1 MRKLAMAGMVLVLAA
16 LTQAELV
23 DNFQNYSVGLV
34 NAGVTGGVW
43 DEITNGSSAPR
54 IAEDNGNKFMQI
66 GLTGFT
72 RGAFRAIKPVP
83 DTATAVTL
91 FAQVY
96 YTTNSQDFS
105 MGLTDVAAPG
115 ADFGNF
121 EVQILSRNGA
131 DATHVAFGGRDGSA
145 IEDYMQLELNR
156 WYNIWAVIDQTTD
169 SYDLY
174 VTTDYANAT
183 EANKVNPDPVNFRN
197 GTTAD
202 LVNFMGLV
210 NNRNPN
216 FRLDNIY
223 LTQGKDMT
231 NPVAGE
237 PYSPSVTQVSA
248 GAQVAATLNW
258 KAGADGDTTS
268 GNAVRPDIVDQY
280 VFVGPAGDPNLYY
293 QGKTGDPGT
302 TNPDSQLNVNIAYD
316 TAYRWV
322 VVEVLPGYEKILT
335 VGSSKLTEIDPNN
348 IFGVA
353 WPFTSLASVPS
364 ITTDITPSDTR
375 ADIGG
380 TVSYKVLFFSATTP
394 TVKWY
399 KYVDGVSDIELNTG
413 GDITITTAQETSG
426 HSTTLQIANVE
437 EADQGAYYCTID
449 NSAPDPAITS
459 KQGTLFIKKL
469 LAQYTF
475 EQNLIDS
482 SSNGAPAG
490 DAIDL
495 SLDDP
500 NLGEGSIQYLTGDDR
515 VEGTYALKV
524 DGIGQYVD
532 FSTAGFPRAIGILT
546 SGVGGGVDEG
556 TIVCWVKPA
565 QIGTLLSNYNDGGST
580 GFRLSLAANAGT
592 ADTRMN
598 FRGES
603 LAGAQMEG
611 ATAQGRSARPAWDIF
626 DGAWH
631 LVAATWNSGGTLRIY
646 VDGQQATSVTAG
658 TPERYADWQR
668 GVLLGAVRTTP
679 ADRTILG
686 DFFGGIIDNLRVYNY
701 ELDATAFAQEYLSV
715 TGIQPCTDPA
725 FAANTYNYDNT
736 GLSYCKVD
744 LADFAVFA
752 KNWLANGLYMGQ

>member
-1 MRKLAMAGMVLVLAA
+1 MACLFLVLAVVA
-16 LTQAELV
+16 PAELV
-23 DNFQNYSVGLV
+23 DNFQNYNAGLV
-34 NAGVTGGVW
+34 NAGVTNGTW

-223 LTQGKDMT
+223 LTQGKDLT

-237 PYSPSVTQVSA
+237 PYSPSLIQVSA
-248 GAQVAATLNW
+248 GAQVTATLKW

-280 VFVGPAGDPNLYY
+280 VFVGPASDPNLYY

-302 TNPDSQLNVNIAYD
+302 TNPDSQLNVSVAYD

-322 VVEVLPGYEKILT
+322 VVEVLPGYEKNLT
-335 VGSSKLTEIDPNN
+335 LGVSKLIEMDPNN

-353 WPFTSLASVPS
+353 WPFTSLASVPF
-364 ITTDITPSDTR
+364 ITTDITPNDAR
-375 ADIGG
+375 MDIGG
-380 TVSYKVLFFSATTP
+380 SASYEVLFFSATTP

-399 KYVDGVSDIELNTG
+399 KYVDGVSDTELVTG
-413 GDITITTAQETSG
+413 GDITIATNPETSG
-426 HSTTLQIANVE
+426 YSTTLQIANVE

-449 NSAPDPAITS
+449 NSAPDPAIAS
-459 KQGTLFIKKL
+459 KQGILIIKKL

-475 EQNLIDS
+475 EQNLNDS
-482 SSNGAPAG
+482 SPNGAPAG

-495 SLDDP
+495 SLTDP

-515 VEGTYALKV
+515 VEGTYALKIDGLGQYIDFGAAAYPKASDIV
-524 DGIGQYVD
+524 DGGMG
-532 FSTAGFPRAIGILT
+532 AGL
-546 SGVGGGVDEG
+546 DEG
-556 TIVCWVKPA
+556 TIVCWVKGT
-565 QIGTLLSNYNDGGST
+565 QIGTLLSNYNQVGGT
-580 GFRLSLAANAGT
+580 GFRFSLADNAG
-592 ADTRMN
+592 AVDTRMN
-598 FRGES
+598 FRGETVD
-603 LAGAQMEG
+603 GAQMGG
-611 ATAQGRSARPAWDIF
+611 ATLQGRPARPGWAMF
-626 DGAWH
+626 DEAWH
-631 LVAATWNSGGTLRIY
+631 LVAATWNADSTLRIY
-646 VDGQQATSVTAG
+646 VDGQQVVSGNAAVAT
-658 TPERYADWQR
+658 RYADWQR
-668 GVLLGAVRTTP
+668 GVTLGAVRINP
-679 ADRTILG
+679 ADRSILG
-686 DFFGGIIDNLRVYNY
+686 DFYGGLIDNLRIYNY
-701 ELDATAFAQEYLSV
+701 ELDATVFAQEYLSI
-715 TGIQPCTDPA
+715 TGIQPCTNPA
-725 FAANTYNYDNT
+725 FTANTYNYDNT

-752 KNWLANGLYMGQ
+752 QNWLESGLYTGQ